1 MELKERE
8 ELESAQIEA
17 EAHLNV
23 LIEMMLSDAQPSGD
37 DVATVLMRVR
47 TLLRS
52 ICEASVDDTKQM
64 TV

>member
-23 LIEMMLSDAQPSGD
+23 LIEMMLTDAQPAND
-37 DVATVLMRVR
+37 DVASVLMRVR
-47 TLLRS
+47 ALLRS
-52 ICEASVDDTKQM
+52 ICQASAGATNK
-64 TV
+64 